1 MVGRNVSISFT
12 KQKVKDLIF
21 NKFSVYRWID
31 TLTSPGTLPA
41 NIFDIIDGSWN
52 GRISIKT
59 R

>member
-31 TLTSPGTLPA
+31 TLTSPGTLLA

-52 GRISIKT
+52 GQISIKT